1 MESQKD
7 EGGEDVLVTSELLR
21 GNTETI
27 ILALLEKGDSYGYEI
42 NKAILRFSGGSYEL
56 KEATLY
62 CAFKRLEEN
71 GAIASYWGNEARGA
85 RRHFYRITDRGR
97 ELLETQRRDWIN
109 ARDLLNRIILG
120 SES

>member
-1 MESQKD
+1 MNAQIQ
-7 EGGEDVLVTSELLR
+7 GGENVIVTSELLR

-42 NKAILRFSGGSYEL
+42 NKAILRLSDGSYEL

-71 GAIASYWGNEARGA
+71 GSITSYWGSEERGA
-85 RRHFYRITDRGR
+85 RRHFYRITDHGR
-97 ELLETQRRDWIN
+97 EMLEAQRKDWIS
-109 ARDLLNRIILG
+109 ARDLLNKIILG
-120 SES
+120 SEA